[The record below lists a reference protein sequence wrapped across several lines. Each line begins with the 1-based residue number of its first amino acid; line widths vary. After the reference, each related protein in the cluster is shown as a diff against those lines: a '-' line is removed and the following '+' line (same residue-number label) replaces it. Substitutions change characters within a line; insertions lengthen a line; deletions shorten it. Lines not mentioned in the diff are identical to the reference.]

1 MNVTTSSGLVAQ
13 CCRHTHSGT
22 RLSLETLERQWDLP
36 MLLAAARGWL
46 PPIPGSARKTTVT
59 DHPTRPSPD
68 QDRPRPDEDEIV
80 NAAREGSA
88 EAFTALVAAY
98 QARVRGYLARWVR
111 DAATVDDLAQE
122 VFLAAYRNL
131 RGFDGAVPIGA
142 WFAGIARNQALTH
155 LRSLRRKRAREAD
168 AFAAAFQ
175 DWHLRALESDGDRL
189 ADRLTEI
196 EALRGCLAA
205 LSDAQRALVEEHYL
219 GGRTYAMI
227 ARERN
232 QEQGAVRM
240 AMLRVRQTLRGCLE
254 RRLDGGLPA

>member
-1 MNVTTSSGLVAQ
+1 M
-13 CCRHTHSGT
+13 
-22 RLSLETLERQWDLP
+22 
-36 MLLAAARGWL
+36 
-46 PPIPGSARKTTVT
+46 
-59 DHPTRPSPD
+59 
-68 QDRPRPDEDEIV
+68 PDEDEIV

-175 DWHLRALESDGDRL
+175 MMHRILFCRAPGRKQARSKCHQHQQRCNREQQPGILRTG
-189 ADRLTEI
+189 T
-196 EALRGCLAA
+196 
-205 LSDAQRALVEEHYL
+205 VHY
-219 GGRTYAMI
+219 
-227 ARERN
+227 
-232 QEQGAVRM
+232 
-240 AMLRVRQTLRGCLE
+240 
-254 RRLDGGLPA
+254 